1 MICIFLIIGK
11 NVIDE
16 RSLISLPISE
26 ALSIDTFKE
35 LDGSNQKKLK
45 VAIMDSGINKSH
57 PDLNIPEENSMN
69 FVEPDEKVIDDFGH
83 GTAVAGIIAA
93 QNNTIGIQGISP
105 NVEIIDLK
113 VLDEKGTGSIDDFI
127 EAIEWS
133 IANEINVI
141 NVSFGFLTENERL
154 KEVIK
159 RALDNNI
166 IIVAAA
172 GNTYGFGVEY
182 PAKYEGVISVNSIN
196 QDLKLLNSSAS
207 GKIDLV
213 APGFEVLST
222 DKAGGYST
230 FTGTSFAAAYI
241 TGAISKL
248 LQENSFNK
256 NLKDNIVIDL
266 GEDGYDSSYGYGFLK
281 IK

>member
-1 MICIFLIIGK
+1 M
-11 NVIDE
+11 
-16 RSLISLPISE
+16 
-26 ALSIDTFKE
+26 SIDTFKE

>member
-1 MICIFLIIGK
+1 MSQEK
-11 NVIDE
+11 D
-16 RSLISLPISE
+16 
-26 ALSIDTFKE
+26 D
-35 LDGSNQKKLK
+35 SNHKQLK

-57 PDLNIPEENSMN
+57 PDLNIQEENSVN
-69 FVEPDEKVIDDFGH
+69 FVELEKKVIDDFGH
-83 GTAVAGIIAA
+83 GTAIAGIIAA
-93 QNNTIGIQGISP
+93 QNNDFGIQGIAP
-105 NVEIIDLK
+105 NVEIFDLK
-113 VLDEKGTGSIDDFI
+113 VLDEKGKGSIDDFI
-127 EAIEWS
+127 KAVEWC
-133 IANEINVI
+133 ITNEIDVI
-141 NVSFGFLTENERL
+141 NVSFGFQTENERL

-159 RALDNNI
+159 RALDYSI

-172 GNTYGFGVEY
+172 GNTYGLGVEY

-207 GKIDLV
+207 GKIDFV

-256 NLKDNIVIDL
+256 NLGENIVIDL
-266 GEDGYDSSYGYGFLK
+266 GENDYDSSYGYGFLK